1 MWGNQGGQGFNQ
13 GPEGRINNQGQSGLR
28 GINIQPGQ
36 MYKIVSVC
44 NQKYC
49 LDASGDSSNRGKL
62 ILYTYHGGA
71 NQHFKFQLNSN
82 GYYLI
87 VNCQTGGALE
97 SPSNYKEPG
106 GQCYIDDSINSDSQT
121 WRLILG

>member
-1 MWGNQGGQGFNQ
+1 MGSNYGISSGQ
-13 GPEGRINNQGQSGLR
+13 I
-28 GINIQPGQ
+28 
-36 MYKIVSVC
+36 YKIVSVC

-62 ILYTYHGGA
+62 ILYTYHGGP
-71 NQHFKFQLNSN
+71 NQHFKLQQNSN

-97 SPSNYKEPG
+97 VPTNFKEPG
-106 GQCYIDDSINSDSQT
+106 GQCYIDDSIYSDSQT
-121 WRLILG
+121 WRLLPGQNNDYSIVMSDG